1 MRFDPRM
8 FQINYD
14 RTPAQ
19 LRRSGFFLAPLGLL
33 IAAAGVAMLPLAFGW
48 IPPAEWLPAG
58 TRIEPRTEPWETSIG
73 LVVFLSGIVLFGVI
87 TIAEGTWRI
96 LHSRMNLMLLRSM
109 LVLAGLFLFAGM
121 IASML
126 LGRRFGQV
134 GQ

>member
-8 FQINYD
+8 FRVNYD
-14 RTPAQ
+14 RTPVQ
-19 LRRSGFFLAPLGLL
+19 LRRSGFLLIPLGLL
-33 IAAAGVAMLPLAFGW
+33 IAAIGAALLPLAFGW
-48 IPPAEWLPAG
+48 LPPAEWLPAG
-58 TRIEPRTEPWETSIG
+58 IRIEPRTEPWETSIG

-87 TIAEGTWRI
+87 AIAEGAWRI
-96 LHSRMNLMLLRSM
+96 LHGSMNPTLLRSM
-109 LVLAGLFLFAGM
+109 LVLAGIFLFAGM